1 MATPACVKKY
11 AKSSGKSVS
20 TLNKVYKRGQ
30 GAYFSSGS
38 RPGQSSHS
46 WGCGRVRSFATG
58 KGGARKADADLLGK
72 KKKRTKK
79 SMGGGVMNSSQ
90 ERKLKNSGKA
100 DLNRDGRLSSYE
112 KARGLAIEKAMAKD
126 SQTPVKK
133 NRGGVIA
140 RACGAVMEN
149 KRKKTKML

>member
-72 KKKRTKK
+72 GKKKKRTKK
-79 SMGGGVMNSSQ
+79 VDGGDVNMNKVSQKRKTKNLKPVPEGKKGKGLSMLPTTVRNNMGFMKDGGRVTS
-90 ERKLKNSGKA
+90 A
-100 DLNRDGRLSSYE
+100 IGR
-112 KARGLAIEKAMAKD
+112 G
-126 SQTPVKK
+126 
-133 NRGGVIA
+133 
-140 RACGAVMEN
+140 CGAVMEN
-149 KRKKTKML
+149 KRKVTKFF

>member
-58 KGGARKADADLLGK
+58 KGGARKADADLL
-72 KKKRTKK
+72 KKRASKPKK
-79 SMGGGVMNSSQ
+79 
-90 ERKLKNSGKA
+90 R
-100 DLNRDGRLSSYE
+100 
-112 KARGLAIEKAMAKD
+112 
-126 SQTPVKK
+126 
-133 NRGGVIA
+133 
-140 RACGAVMEN
+140 RA
-149 KRKKTKML
+149 